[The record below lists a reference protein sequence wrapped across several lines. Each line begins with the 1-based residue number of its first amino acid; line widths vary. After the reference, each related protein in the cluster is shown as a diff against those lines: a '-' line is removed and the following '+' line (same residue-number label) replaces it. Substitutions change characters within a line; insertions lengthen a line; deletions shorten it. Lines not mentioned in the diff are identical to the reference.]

1 MTTGL
6 VIWYLISSIIL
17 AAILFRPTRKFIF
30 VQRIRKA
37 ERKLKRELTEEERK
51 EIEKKIIPMTVVIVV
66 TFAFIFNKILIS
78 QYFLSK

>member
-1 MTTGL
+1 
-6 VIWYLISSIIL
+6 
-17 AAILFRPTRKFIF
+17 
-30 VQRIRKA
+30 VQRVRKA

-51 EIEKKIIPMTVVIVV
+51 EIEKKIIPMTALIVV